1 MDNSRSAESERW
13 RRGLGGGIVAGIIA
27 GAVLSVFMTI
37 MNLTQGKDVWVGMK
51 GAALP
56 FLGERAHAPGF
67 DAGAVVLGVLCHF
80 AVSIGWGGLFGVI
93 AYGLSKGMTVLA
105 GALWGIVVWLGM
117 YYAVLPLVGAG
128 EVTRSTPVVQAITT
142 HVLFG
147 LVVGLGFLPYQRTV
161 VRTSD
166 FPTHHAPLPH

>member
-1 MDNSRSAESERW
+1 MDNIRNAESERW

-37 MNLTQGKDVWVGMK
+37 MNLTQGKDIWVGMK

-56 FLGERAHAPGF
+56 FLGARVHEPGF
-67 DAGAVVLGVLCHF
+67 DSVAVPLGILCHF
-80 AVSIGWGGLFGVI
+80 AVSVGWGALFGVI
-93 AYGLSKGMTVLA
+93 TYGLTKGMTVLA

-128 EVTRSTPVVQAITT
+128 EVTRTVPVVHAITT

-147 LVVGLGFLPYQRTV
+147 LVVGLGFLPHQRTIA
-161 VRTSD
+161 RTSS
-166 FPTHHAPLPH
+166 FPTHHAPLPR